1 MDGIGYTDAHI
12 VAQGTGQ
19 YAHEQADVDKGLP
32 LGAGGDE
39 AAVGPSEI
47 QPTMDSST
55 YSKRTFSSR
64 VMSRCSRMEQ
74 AMTQKQ
80 NRVM

>member
-1 MDGIGYTDAHI
+1 MSKPMLIRVFHWALE
-12 VAQGTGQ
+12 AMR
-19 YAHEQADVDKGLP
+19 
-32 LGAGGDE
+32 

-55 YSKRTFSSR
+55 YSKRTFSNR
-64 VMSRCSRMEQ
+64 VMSRCSKMEQ

>member
-1 MDGIGYTDAHI
+1 MKARMAGHTDAHI
-12 VAQGTGQ
+12 VAEGTGQ

-39 AAVGPSEI
+39 GGGGAIEI
-47 QPTMDSST
+47 QPTMDST

-64 VMSRCSRMEQ
+64 VMSRCRRMEQ
-74 AMTQKQ
+74 TMT
-80 NRVM
+80 